1 MIRLLLLVAIIFSIW
16 YWWTTVSR
24 LPQEKRRAFLWR
36 SAFWLVLGASVMLV
50 ATGRMH
56 WLGAGLA
63 VLVPVLKGTFAVG
76 LRALPFL
83 QILSRFKTSPSQFR
97 TKSLAVE
104 VNFST
109 RQMDGE
115 VLAGE
120 FAGRRLSDLSASEAQ
135 TLSDSLRKTDRE
147 SFVLM
152 QAYMMRSGRGGD
164 EQSQYDSSAN
174 SFSDLSDDEA
184 LKILGLESGASKED
198 IGKAHKRLMQRLH
211 PDRGGSDYLA
221 AKINAAKDQLLS
233 RV

>member
-16 YWWTTVSR
+16 YWWTTVTR
-24 LPQEKRRAFLWR
+24 LPKEKRRAFLWR

-97 TKSLAVE
+97 TASLAVE

-115 VLAGE
+115 VLEGE
-120 FAGRRLSDLSASEAQ
+120 FAGRRLSDLSADEAQ
-135 TLSDSLRKTDRE
+135 QLSDSLRESDRE
-147 SFVLM
+147 SYVLL
-152 QAYMMRSGRGGD
+152 QAYLMRNGRGGD
-164 EQSQYDSSAN
+164 EQSQQDSASN
-174 SFSDLSDDEA
+174 SFSDLSNEEA
-184 LKILGLESGASKED
+184 LKILGLQPGASKED

-221 AKINAAKDQLLS
+221 AKINAAKDQLL
-233 RV
+233 